1 MLKIHKVDSDKE
13 KRLAKEIYRA
23 RPLDLIE
30 VSKEES
36 KRILNKL
43 KSFYQTH
50 LEKSGLDGYV
60 IGLSG
65 GIDSSLVTKILQ
77 EAIGSDSVFPV
88 LLPRRNTDQENIQDA
103 LNLANSLNL
112 EINDY
117 EEFRENINSIVLSL
131 EDLGHPVSDSQTQKI
146 KRGNILA
153 RVRMIILRDIAKANK
168 CLLAGTTNA
177 SEKLLGYL
185 TLAAD
190 GNGGIDNEGLYN
202 IFKTTEFD
210 LAKEINIPED
220 IIEKDPSADLWSDQ
234 TDKKELGSDYE
245 TIDQILVGYKLG
257 FDSEQI
263 SEVTGIRREIVES
276 ILNRVKRNSYKRREA
291 PNPSF

>member
-23 RPLDLIE
+23 RSLDLIE

-291 PNPSF
+291 PNTSF